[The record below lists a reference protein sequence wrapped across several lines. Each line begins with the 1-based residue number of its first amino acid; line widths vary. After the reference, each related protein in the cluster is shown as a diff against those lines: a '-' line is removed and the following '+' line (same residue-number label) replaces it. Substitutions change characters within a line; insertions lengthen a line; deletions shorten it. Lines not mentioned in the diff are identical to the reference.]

1 MIFFII
7 LLTKLLLLY
16 ILYIY
21 SNGGERVTIK
31 INNRSGEPIYQQLY
45 NAIKEA
51 VISGAVQEN
60 EPLPSIRAIAKDLR
74 ISVITSKRAY
84 DDLERDGYIYT
95 IAGKGSFAS
104 ARNIELIR
112 EENLKKI
119 EALIKEAIRLADE
132 TGIEYFVLHEIMRIL
147 EEN

>member
-1 MIFFII
+1 M
-7 LLTKLLLLY
+7 
-16 ILYIY
+16 
-21 SNGGERVTIK
+21 VIK

-45 NAIKEA
+45 NAIRDA
-51 VISGAVQEN
+51 VISGEIKEN

-95 IAGKGSFAS
+95 IAGKGSFA
-104 ARNIELIR
+104 AVRDAGLIR

-119 EALIKEAIRLADE
+119 ESHIKEAIRLADE

>member
-1 MIFFII
+1 M
-7 LLTKLLLLY
+7 
-16 ILYIY
+16 
-21 SNGGERVTIK
+21 VIK

-45 NAIKEA
+45 NAIKDA
-51 VISGAVQEN
+51 VISGVVKEN
-60 EPLPSIRAIAKDLR
+60 EPLPSIRALAKDLR

-95 IAGKGSFAS
+95 IAGKGSFA
-104 ARNIELIR
+104 AVRDAELIR

-119 EALIKEAIRLADE
+119 EELIKEAIRLADE
-132 TGIEYFVLHEIMRIL
+132 TGIEYSELHEIMKIL

>member
-7 LLTKLLLLY
+7 LLTKLLSLY

-21 SNGGERVTIK
+21 SDGGERVTIK